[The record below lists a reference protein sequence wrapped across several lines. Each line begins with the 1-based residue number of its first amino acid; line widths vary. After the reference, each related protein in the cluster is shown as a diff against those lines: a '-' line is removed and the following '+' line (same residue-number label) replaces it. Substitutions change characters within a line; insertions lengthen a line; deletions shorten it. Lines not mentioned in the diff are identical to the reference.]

1 MAPTSSSTSE
11 PSTRDRLLDAAERL
25 FLAKDADQV
34 SVRAINA
41 EAGLNPG
48 AVHYHFG
55 SREGLVTALLEREL
69 LPLWAERL
77 EDIARRSAAS
87 EDGGAAFAV
96 ADLVAAIVEPFEELT
111 RTAKGRMLCHLLAR
125 SVLAAARLPASSPWF
140 GQAPFE
146 VMLGR
151 ALPDLTVREV
161 ADRWRLAFTLLLE
174 IYGRAVAP
182 VPTSVAPLPETAT
195 VIAFTTA
202 GLSAPP
208 ADRGRARA
216 EAPRST

>member
-1 MAPTSSSTSE
+1 MAPTS

-25 FLAKDADQV
+25 FLARDADQV

-77 EDIARRSAAS
+77 EGIAERSAA
-87 EDGGAAFAV
+87 GPFAV
-96 ADLVAAIVEPFEELT
+96 ADLVTAIVEPFEELV
-111 RTAKGRMLCHLLAR
+111 RTGKGRMLCHLLAR
-125 SVLAAARLPASSPWF
+125 SVLAASRLPASSPWF

-151 ALPDLTVREV
+151 ALPDLTVREI

-182 VPTSVAPLPETAT
+182 APAPAAPLPETPT
-195 VIAFTTA
+195 VIAFVTA
-202 GLSAPP
+202 GLTAP
-208 ADRGRARA
+208 ATGRGRATEPVSHFPYGRDRP
-216 EAPRST
+216 E